1 MKRKKTRHTP
11 TEYESMV
18 SVKVKKVINHSETFY
33 TFVVLLF
40 NGPKSFQWW
49 FNWMPLGGFS
59 LVALFLLIVCTEMCC
74 CFFCVWIFQHYSW
87 LLQLNILQW
96 NYLKGRFR
104 IMWCRNHDIN
114 TSQHVFRTF
123 SLIKN
128 NIWFLN
134 NITTQN
140 NKQLICRSF
149 FLHVN
154 EWAKRITSNY
164 FQKIKCWFDKLVWVI
179 KMK

>member
-1 MKRKKTRHTP
+1 MMIQLDAVRW
-11 TEYESMV
+11 V
-18 SVKVKKVINHSETFY
+18 
-33 TFVVLLF
+33 FVGCFVLTHRLHGNVLL
-40 NGPKSFQWW
+40 
-49 FNWMPLGGFS
+49 
-59 LVALFLLIVCTEMCC
+59 
-74 CFFCVWIFQHYSW
+74 FFCVWIFQHYSW

-134 NITTQN
+134 NITAQN

-149 FLHVN
+149 FRHVN

-164 FQKIKCWFDKLVWVI
+164 FQKVKCWFDKLVWVI